1 MKTILVT
8 GGAGYIGSHAVKL
21 LLEHNYK
28 VVVLDSAKKTFPFLK
43 AEWIQGDM
51 GDKNCLT
58 GLFNSYKFDAVM
70 HFGAYIE
77 VGESVIN
84 PEKYYQNNLL
94 NTLHLLQ
101 VMLQHN
107 ILNFIFS
114 STAASFGNPKYTPID
129 EKHPIQ
135 PINPYGRSKVMVESI
150 LEDYDRAYGLKSIA
164 LRYFNAAGADPDGL
178 LGECHEPESH
188 LIPIILQVASGKR
201 EKIFVYGNDYDTQDG
216 TCVRDYIHVT
226 DLCQAHLL
234 ALEKLLKDGQSAQ
247 YNLGNGHGFSVQEV
261 IDTARRVTGKP
272 IPQENA
278 LRRAGDPAV
287 LIADSQL
294 AIRELNWKPQFSSL
308 EKIISDAWGWETNQ
322 PQNIRN

>member
-1 MKTILVT
+1 MKKILVV

-21 LLEHNYK
+21 LLEHNYQ
-28 VVVLDSAKKTFPFLK
+28 VVVLDSAKKTLPLA
-43 AEWIQGDM
+43 AEWIQGNIN
-51 GDKNCLT
+51 DKSFLIT
-58 GLFNSYKFDAVM
+58 LFNSYQFDAVM

-84 PEKYYQNNLL
+84 PEKYYQNNLV
-94 NTLHLLQ
+94 NTLNLLH
-101 VMLQHN
+101 VMLTHHVHK
-107 ILNFIFS
+107 FIFS
-114 STAASFGNPKYTPID
+114 STAASFGNPSYTPID

-135 PINPYGRSKVMVESI
+135 PINPYGKSKVMIESI

-178 LGECHEPESH
+178 LGECHEPETH
-188 LIPIILQVASGKR
+188 LIPIVLQVANGQR
-201 EKIFVYGNDYDTQDG
+201 EKILVYGNDYDTPDG

-234 ALEKLLKDGQSAQ
+234 ALEKLLRDGKSAR
-247 YNLGNGHGFSVQEV
+247 YNLGNGNGFSVQEV
-261 IDTARRVTGKP
+261 IDTARKVTGKT

-278 LRRAGDPAV
+278 GRRAGDPAV

-294 AIRELNWKPQFSSL
+294 ALKELTWKPQFNTL
-308 EKIISDAWGWETNQ
+308 EKIISDAWNWELKLAGSKA
-322 PQNIRN
+322 

>member
-1 MKTILVT
+1 MKKILVV

-21 LLEHNYK
+21 LLEHNYQ
-28 VVVLDSAKKTFPFLK
+28 VVVLDSAKKTFPFLN
-43 AEWIQGDM
+43 AEWIQGNF
-51 GDKNCLT
+51 GDKNLLT
-58 GLFNSYKFDAVM
+58 TLFNRYQFDAVM

-84 PEKYYQNNLL
+84 PEKYYQNNLV
-94 NTLHLLQ
+94 NTLNLLQ
-101 VMLQHN
+101 VMLQYN
-107 ILNFIFS
+107 ILKFIFS

-135 PINPYGRSKVMVESI
+135 PINPYGKSKVMVESI

-164 LRYFNAAGADPDGL
+164 LRYFNAAAADPDGL

-188 LIPIILQVASGKR
+188 LIPIILQVANGKR
-201 EKIFVYGNDYDTQDG
+201 EKIFVYGNDYDTKDG
-216 TCVRDYIHVT
+216 TCIRDYIHVT

-234 ALEKLLKDGQSAQ
+234 ALEKLFKDGQSAQ
-247 YNLGNGHGFSVQEV
+247 YNLGNGNGFSVQEV
-261 IDTARRVTGKP
+261 IDTARKITGKL

-278 LRRAGDPAV
+278 SRRAGDPAV

-294 AIRELNWKPQFSSL
+294 AIRELRWQPQFNSL
-308 EKIISDAWGWETNQ
+308 EKIIGDAWDWELKL
-322 PQNIRN
+322 

>member
-1 MKTILVT
+1 MKKILVV

-21 LLEHNYK
+21 LLEHSYQ
-28 VVVLDSAKKTFPFLK
+28 VVVLDAAHKTLPLN
-43 AEWIQGDM
+43 AEWIQGNLD
-51 GDKNCLT
+51 DRNLLT
-58 GLFNSYKFDAVM
+58 NLFNTYQFDAVM
-70 HFGAYIE
+70 HFGAFIE

-84 PEKYYQNNLL
+84 PEKYYQNNLV
-94 NTLHLLQ
+94 NTLNLLH
-101 VMLQHN
+101 VMLTHN
-107 ILNFIFS
+107 VHHFIFS
-114 STAASFGNPKYTPID
+114 STAASFGNPLYTPID

-135 PINPYGRSKVMVESI
+135 PINPYGKSKVMVESI

-164 LRYFNAAGADPDGL
+164 LRYFNAAGADPAGQ

-216 TCVRDYIHVT
+216 TCIRDYIHVS

-234 ALEKLLKDGQSAQ
+234 ALEKLLKDGKSAR
-247 YNLGNGHGFSVQEV
+247 YNLGNGNGFSVQEV
-261 IDTARRVTGKP
+261 IDTARKVTGKS

-278 LRRAGDPAV
+278 ARRAGDPAV

-294 AIRELNWKPQFSSL
+294 AVRELGWQPQFNSL
-308 EKIISDAWGWETNQ
+308 EKIIGDAWKWEIKITNK
-322 PQNIRN
+322 